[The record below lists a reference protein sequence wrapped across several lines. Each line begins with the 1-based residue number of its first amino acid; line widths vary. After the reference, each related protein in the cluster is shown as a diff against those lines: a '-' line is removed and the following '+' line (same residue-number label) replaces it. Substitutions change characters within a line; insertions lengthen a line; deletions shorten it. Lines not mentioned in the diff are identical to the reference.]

1 MAKKSRTTPLYCYK
15 GYYIW
20 QNWYGDGRFT
30 ISKEMQQSFETLE
43 EAQVYID
50 EKYFKN

>member
-1 MAKKSRTTPLYCYK
+1 MAKKLKMARLYCYK

-20 QNWYGDGRFT
+20 QNWNGDGRFT
-30 ISKEMQQSFETLE
+30 LQREMNKSFETLE
-43 EAQVYID
+43 EAQDYID